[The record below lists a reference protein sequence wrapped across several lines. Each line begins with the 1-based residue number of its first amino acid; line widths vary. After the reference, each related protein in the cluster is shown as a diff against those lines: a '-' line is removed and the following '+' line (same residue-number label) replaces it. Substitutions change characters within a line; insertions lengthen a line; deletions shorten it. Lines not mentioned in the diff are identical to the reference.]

1 MGAFEDFGRFQ
12 MIARAG
18 DVLIPKI
25 EMREPLAVQ
34 TEHFAECILDGR
46 SPLTGPANGRRVVAI
61 LEAAQ
66 RSLDNGGGAE
76 PVVTAAADEAR
87 TV

>member
-1 MGAFEDFGRFQ
+1 ML
-12 MIARAG
+12 ARAG

-34 TEHFAECILDGR
+34 TEHFTECVLEGR
-46 SPLTGPANGRRVVAI
+46 TPLTDAANGRRTVGI

-66 RSLDNGGGAE
+66 RSLADGGAVE
-76 PVVTAAADEAR
+76 PATGHPAAQAAGA
-87 TV
+87 